1 MEREDYVLRM
11 IAQTARVLAHVRRL
25 LLQGR
30 HGEAGAE
37 LEQVAT
43 KGGLDLQFV
52 IALDEPS
59 LRPLLLTAGEVDRP
73 KCAFFA
79 EVVYLEWKRQLSMKR
94 LEQATRCAN
103 RALFLYAYAY
113 EGIVVE
119 PETRDR
125 IGELAQYFDSPP
137 APGPTQ
143 PRPSA

>member
-30 HGEAGAE
+30 HGEAGAQ
-37 LEQVAT
+37 LEQVST

-52 IALDEPS
+52 IALDETS
-59 LRPLLLTAGEVDRP
+59 LRPLLLTGGEMDRP

-79 EVVYLEWKRQLSMKR
+79 EVVYLEWKRQLSMGR
-94 LEQATRCAN
+94 LDQATRCAN

-125 IGELAQYFDSPP
+125 IGELAHYFDPTPSISPS
-137 APGPTQ
+137 Q
-143 PRPSA
+143 PRSGA